1 MFSPFF
7 FPSSNPHRSAPGSCP
22 LLLFCFFFFF
32 LFFLTL
38 SGLVS
43 CVTGNVTVSSFFL
56 CKPLLLLLL
65 LLFLPPPSLFTH
77 CISLSFTV
85 IFFFLLFHYLP
96 TYCYSASLM
105 PLSSLCLSLHCCTLS
120 VLYHISP
127 EELFSP
133 PLFCGQILYRKD
145 ITLKHV
151 HTCVHAVL
159 LVLPVLPGYL
169 LASFSTVVFI
179 KLEWINSESIR
190 NTV

>member
-85 IFFFLLFHYLP
+85 IFFF
-96 TYCYSASLM
+96 CYS
-105 PLSSLCLSLHCCTLS
+105 
-120 VLYHISP
+120 I
-127 EELFSP
+127 
-133 PLFCGQILYRKD
+133 I
-145 ITLKHV
+145 
-151 HTCVHAVL
+151 
-159 LVLPVLPGYL
+159 YL
-169 LASFSTVVFI
+169 LIVTPPPSCHLALCVCLFTAAPYLYCTTFHP
-179 KLEWINSESIR
+179 R
-190 NTV
+190 NFFPPHCSVAKFYTGKTSHSNMYIHVYTQCF